1 MTSLWALFQIAQEGG
16 QVVIDQWLAN
26 LMFGTLFAGGIAVV
40 GFSGKMLL
48 DTSQNVKA
56 AAQKLEDLEETAD
69 DHELRLRVL
78 EKNLP

>member
-26 LMFGTLFAGGIAVV
+26 LMFGSLFAGGIAVV

-69 DHELRLRVL
+69 DHEIRLRAL
-78 EKNLP
+78 EKKL